1 MTDPRDPAAA
11 AAAAALR
18 RVASSAPPRRRRPPS
33 GRPSGRDPELLG
45 SALEHLV
52 RDQGWTE
59 QSAVAVLFSDWAQVV
74 GSDLAAHVVPDS
86 FEDGRLTVRAES
98 TAWATQVRLLLPGL
112 HRAVEAAV
120 GHGVVRS
127 IAVAGPAAPSW
138 VSGPRRV
145 KGRGP
150 RDTYG

>member
-1 MTDPRDPAAA
+1 M
-11 AAAAALR
+11 
-18 RVASSAPPRRRRPPS
+18 

-45 SALEHLV
+45 AALDHLV
-52 RDQGWTE
+52 RDQGWSE
-59 QSAVAVLFSDWAQVV
+59 QSAVAVLFSDWAAVV
-74 GSDLAAHVVPDS
+74 GADLAAHVEPET
-86 FEDGRLTVRAES
+86 FADGRLTVRAAS

-112 HRAVEAAV
+112 HRAVDAAV
-120 GHGVVRS
+120 GSGVVRS
-127 IAVAGPAAPSW
+127 ISVQGPAAPSW